1 MSETVREKIIA
12 AIIVK
17 LADVTIE
24 NGYNTDCGESVLRV
38 KKPTEKELP
47 AFAIWPG
54 VEENVKR
61 HGKNVTT
68 MPIKIEGI
76 ALRGR
81 INPSIVSEL
90 ILGDI
95 RYIMEAQADA
105 SDPTGGW
112 AESIEYAA
120 GGTDEYPDP
129 GEQRVGAY
137 AIYNITYKTMAGTPY
152 PSSSSSMSSES
163 SESSESS
170 ASSESSQSIP

>member
-12 AIIVK
+12 AIIAK

-38 KKPTEKELP
+38 KKPIEKELP

-61 HGKNVTT
+61 HGNNSTT
-68 MPIKIEGI
+68 MPIKIEGM
-76 ALRGR
+76 ALYGR
-81 INPSIVSEL
+81 ENPSVVSEL

-129 GEQRVGAY
+129 AEPRVGAY

-152 PSSSSSMSSES
+152 PSSSSES

-170 ASSESSQSIP
+170 ASSESSQSIT